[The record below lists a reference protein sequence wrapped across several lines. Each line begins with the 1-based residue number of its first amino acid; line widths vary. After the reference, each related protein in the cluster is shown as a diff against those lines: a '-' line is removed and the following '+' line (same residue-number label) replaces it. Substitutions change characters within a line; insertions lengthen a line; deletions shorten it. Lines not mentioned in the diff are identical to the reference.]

1 MHVSHD
7 HSTGST
13 GEGLYNPLFSITD
26 LRSKGESRR
35 FMDEIGYLFEGLAPT
50 SALSVRRS
58 SAFDIITKLC
68 NQEFWRKTRAAGL
81 IGEIWDQLRAAE
93 AGNGDKVLDSIMCCF
108 VSLATEE
115 PRDISPL
122 AAKNDF
128 VSTVIRLLE
137 THYKKDPFAM
147 SRTRSTSPQ
156 KKGSN
161 TSDMMMVSVNQFRSS
176 SRCLPFTR

>member
-1 MHVSHD
+1 
-7 HSTGST
+7 
-13 GEGLYNPLFSITD
+13 
-26 LRSKGESRR
+26 
-35 FMDEIGYLFEGLAPT
+35 MDEIGYLFEGLAPT

-176 SRCLPFTR
+176 SRCSPFTR